1 MFFHTMCVPA
11 AVSYWKVDSGEVEE
25 MIECA
30 MPLCLVILVCSL
42 PWNGCSGALIAALA
56 EAVLL

>member
-1 MFFHTMCVPA
+1 MCVPA

-30 MPLCLVILVCSL
+30 VPLCLVILVCSL
-42 PWNGCSGALIAALA
+42 PWNGCSGTLIAALA